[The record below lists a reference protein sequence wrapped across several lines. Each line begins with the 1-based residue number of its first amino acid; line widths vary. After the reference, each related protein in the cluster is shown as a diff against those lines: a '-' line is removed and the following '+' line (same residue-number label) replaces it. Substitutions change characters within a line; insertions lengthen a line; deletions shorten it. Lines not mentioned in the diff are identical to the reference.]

1 MAHALNLNAYATYAN
16 SAQPG
21 ILARLQQALADYR
34 AYRAV
39 HDQLDALSD
48 RDLADIGLSRLT
60 VRDVARAAA
69 SGR

>member
-16 SAQPG
+16 SAEPG

-39 HDQLDALSD
+39 RDELDTLTD

-60 VRDVARAAA
+60 VRDVALAAA
-69 SGR
+69 YGR